1 MPDIS
6 MCQGFNCNIKDNCYR
21 FKAKPS
27 EFRQSWF
34 CESPNKDPY
43 YCDLYW
49 EIIKP
54 IHKFNNGNGATLYHI
69 CSKII
74 NTGFTKELYCST
86 KCEKNDKNNSDLDK
100 L

>member
-6 MCQGFNCNIKDNCYR
+6 LCKGINCNIKDNCYR

-27 EFRQSWF
+27 EFRQTWF
-34 CESPNKDPY
+34 CKSPNINPLN
-43 YCDLYW
+43 CDYYW

-54 IHKFNNGNGATLYHI
+54 IHKFNNGNGATLCHQ

-74 NTGFTKELYCST
+74 SKGFTNDLYCSS
-86 KCEKNDKNNSDLDK
+86 KCKEK
-100 L
+100 

>member
-6 MCQGFNCNIKDNCYR
+6 MCQGTNCNIKDNCYR
-21 FKAKPS
+21 FKAKAS

-34 CESPNKDPY
+34 CKSPNLDPY
-43 YCDLYW
+43 YCDYYW

-54 IHKFNNGNGATLYHI
+54 IHKLNGGLGATLCNK

-74 NTGFTKELYCST
+74 STGLTKELYCST
-86 KCEKNDKNNSDLDK
+86 KCEEK
-100 L
+100 

>member
-34 CESPNKDPY
+34 CKSPNIDDLN
-43 YCDLYW
+43 CDYYW
-49 EIIKP
+49 EITKP
-54 IHKFNNGNGATLYHI
+54 IHKFNNGNGATLCNI

-86 KCEKNDKNNSDLDK
+86 KCKNK
-100 L
+100 

>member
-6 MCQGFNCNIKDNCYR
+6 MCQGINCNIKDNCHR

-34 CESPNKDPY
+34 SKSPNIDKNN
-43 YCDLYW
+43 CDYYW
-49 EIIKP
+49 EITKP
-54 IHKFNNGNGATLYHI
+54 IHKFNNGKGATLCHK

-74 NTGFTKELYCST
+74 STGFIKDLYCSS
-86 KCEKNDKNNSDLDK
+86 KCEEK
-100 L
+100 